1 MAYASRRKVAYR
13 KKASRSTR
21 RYSSRFAP
29 RRSSAKKRTYRKKT
43 SMSKRRILNTT
54 STKKRN
60 GMLSWSNTT
69 GSGAVQTTGLGSLNA
84 IGGTGNNIGAI
95 TMFCPTAMDLNAA
108 GSHTTTLESRRT
120 ATTCY
125 MRGFSEHIRVQTSSG
140 LPWFWRRICF
150 TLKED
155 FQAALNSDTPTNTY
169 RPYVETSNGL
179 ERLWLNQTINAMPNT
194 IADQQNVIFKG
205 VAGVDWND
213 LIVAPVDT
221 RRVTLKSDVT
231 RTIRSG
237 NAAGTVREF
246 KLWHPMNKNLVY
258 DDDENGVSEN
268 SLYFSVASKAGMGD
282 YFIYDIFL
290 PGLGSTTTDI
300 INVTANSTLYWHEK

>member
-1 MAYASRRKVAYR
+1 MAAYRARSRYASRR
-13 KKASRSTR
+13 T
-21 RYSSRFAP
+21 P
-29 RRSSAKKRTYRKKT
+29 RRKGRIGKRGYRRRSGGKKRTYRKNP

-69 GSGAVQTTGLGSLNA
+69 GTGAVQTTGLGSLNA

-95 TMFCPTAMDLNAA
+95 TMFCPTAMDLNAS
-108 GSHTTTLESRRT
+108 GSHTVTLESRRT

-155 FQAALNSDTPTNTY
+155 FQAAVGNDTPTNTY

-221 RRVTLKSDVT
+221 RRVSLKSDVT
-231 RTIRSG
+231 RTIKSG
-237 NAAGTVREF
+237 NQAGTVREF

-268 SLYFSVASKAGMGD
+268 SLYFSVASKPGMGD

-290 PGLGSTTTDI
+290 PGLGSSATDI